1 MKPNQRPAA
10 ARASV
15 FTALGHALVLRC
27 VIDGRWTVSV
37 DGVALPGSHGTEV
50 EAWEA
55 GLRAVQIQGQQ
66 GAGLQ
71 GHG

>member
-1 MKPNQRPAA
+1 MKLNREPAA
-10 ARASV
+10 ARVSV
-15 FTALGHALVLRC
+15 VTALGHALVLRC

-37 DGVALPGSHGTEV
+37 DDVVLPGSHGTEV

-55 GLRAVQIQGQQ
+55 GLRAVQVQGQQ
-66 GAGLQ
+66 GSGLQ